1 MTLLFWGLT
10 LGIVG
15 KVLLAVSVIMVH
27 SKIIH
32 EHRIDTAVLIE
43 MRHEKTLAISAIALL
58 VIGYFLE
65 LWAYGMIPGVA
76 GTISF

>member
-27 SKIIH
+27 GKIVH
-32 EHRIDTAVLIE
+32 EHRIDKEVLVE
-43 MRHEKTLAISAIALL
+43 MRQEKNLAIGAITLML
-58 VIGYFLE
+58 IGYVLE
-65 LWAYGMIPGVA
+65 LWTYGMIPGIA